1 MSPNYLNPIVIERV
15 DSFEFENYSK
25 VLPPLTEY
33 LSEFSSILE
42 EDEDDES

>member
-1 MSPNYLNPIVIERV
+1 MSPNYLNPIGIERA
-15 DSFEFENYSK
+15 DSFEFENYSR